1 MALKIL
7 MLNKRKRD
15 LLAKMEDVTKR
26 EADLKIREEELA
38 GAIDEATTEEEQKV
52 VEEEVEVFEAD
63 KSTLEA
69 EKKELQDKIAEI
81 DTELE
86 ELDEKSVEVVPEE
99 EVREVE
105 NKIETRGATQ
115 IMDKRKIFGGYT
127 RAEAVKLVE
136 RDDVKEFLT
145 RTREFVSQKR
155 AVTGADLLIPEVL
168 IGIMRDEIHKY
179 SKLLSKVWLRPV
191 SGTARVIL
199 PGTIPEAVWTE
210 ACATLN
216 ELAINFN
223 QMELDGYKVGGYIA
237 VCNATLADASDVDLY
252 DEIMYM
258 LAQAIGLGIDKAIV
272 YGTGVKMPLGIV
284 TRLAQATQPAG
295 YPSNARPWVNLSAT
309 NIVAAAG
316 ATGEAFF
323 ADFIV
328 KAGAAK
334 SNYSD
339 GNKIWIMNESTLATL
354 QSKVVTFNAAG
365 AVVAS
370 INNAMPIVNGEI
382 IILPFIPNGD
392 VIGGYA
398 KNYLLVERAGMAL
411 AQSEHVQFIQD
422 NTVFK
427 GTARYDGA
435 PAIAEAFVAINIA
448 GGTVTTTVEFA
459 PDSANP
465 GV

>member
-1 MALKIL
+1 

-15 LLAKMEDVTKR
+15 LLAKLEDVTKR

-86 ELDEKSVEVVPEE
+86 ELDEKSVEVEPVEE
-99 EVREVE
+99 ERATE

-115 IMDKRKIFGGYT
+115 IMEKRKIFGGYT

-284 TRLAQATQPAG
+284 TRLAQSVQPAG
-295 YPSNARPWVNLSAT
+295 YPTNARPWVNLSST
-309 NIVAAAG
+309 NILAATG
-316 ATGEAFF
+316 ATAEAFF
-323 ADFIV
+323 ADFIL

-334 SNYSD
+334 SNYSN
-339 GNKIWIMNESTLATL
+339 GNKFWIMNETTLATI
-354 QSKVVTFNAAG
+354 QSKLVTFNAAG

-370 INNAMPIVNGEI
+370 INNTMPIVNGEI
-382 IILPFIPNGD
+382 VILPFVADGD
-392 VIGGYA
+392 VIGGYGL
-398 KNYLLVERAGMAL
+398 NYLLIERAGMAL

-435 PAIAEAFVAINIA
+435 PAIPESFVAINIA
-448 GGTVTTTVEFA
+448 GSTVTTTVEFA